1 MRLGG
6 ACALSSCAGD
16 NTDPRLFQNLS
27 YSGNL
32 TVAVHQCITTSMRV
46 RLASEIWFSWSRWA
60 AACSRGMRTQPEAA
74 VTASFESVACQYSRL
89 VPKRPPAACFLN
101 VDSETLQPFQR
112 LNRGRPC
119 GGRGTACNEARSP
132 LNSMQ
137 VCCPGMP
144 WQLPRCVPWLELSD
158 LVPLP
163 ANVTGEG
170 LLEASPSNK
179 RCKSYVATQAH
190 CLDGV
195 ALLCFPSCLLQGLR

>member
-16 NTDPRLFQNLS
+16 STDPRLFQNLS

-119 GGRGTACNEARSP
+119 GGRGTGRHAMKHGLRSIQCKYVA
-132 LNSMQ
+132 LA
-137 VCCPGMP
+137 CPGSCLGAFRGWSFLTWFRSRRTSLAKGFWKRRRATNVARAM
-144 WQLPRCVPWLELSD
+144 WQLRRTAWME
-158 LVPLP
+158 
-163 ANVTGEG
+163 
-170 LLEASPSNK
+170 
-179 RCKSYVATQAH
+179 
-190 CLDGV
+190 
-195 ALLCFPSCLLQGLR
+195 